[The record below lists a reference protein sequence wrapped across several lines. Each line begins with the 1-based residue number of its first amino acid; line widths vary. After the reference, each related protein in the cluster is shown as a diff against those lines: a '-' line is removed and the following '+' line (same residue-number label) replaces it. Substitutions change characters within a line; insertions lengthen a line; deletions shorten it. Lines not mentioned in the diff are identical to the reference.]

1 MNENID
7 FLKMIAPIEDSMY
20 SSRTYKLGVYKS
32 MAKYLIY
39 NNTLYKVIKDIYV
52 GDRIVESENVE
63 PTTIMEAMEE
73 LWDETGKIWAFC

>member
-7 FLKMIAPIEDSMY
+7 FLKMIAPIEDSVI

-32 MAKYLIY
+32 MVKYLIY
-39 NNTLYKVIKDIYV
+39 NNTLYKVIRDIYA

-73 LWDETGKIWAFC
+73 LWDEAGKIWALC

>member
-1 MNENID
+1 MNENIN
-7 FLKMIAPIEDSMY
+7 FLKMIAPIEDSVI

-52 GDRIVESENVE
+52 GDRIVESFNVE